1 MSDLIRQSVEQMR
14 ANAIKRTEEKLEQQ
28 KRYEHFQE
36 QENRRINQQQQ
47 FAKHIDKIQK
57 QEDKIVKNVL
67 SIDQSYDEFN
77 RMMSTYNMYL
87 DDNLKEKMRSVLATN
102 STSAYHVRLMTDFVQ
117 YLLHQHQHIL
127 TTQNKKKSS
136 VKVF

>member
-14 ANAIKRTEEKLEQQ
+14 ANAIKRTEDKLEQQ
-28 KRYEHFQE
+28 KRYELYQE
-36 QENRRINQQQQ
+36 QENRKINQQQQ

-77 RMMSTYNMYL
+77 KMMTTYNSFI
-87 DDNLKEKMRSVLATN
+87 DNFVIKTGDAVGVKGGLRSLEQGQKT
-102 STSAYHVRLMTDFVQ
+102 R
-117 YLLHQHQHIL
+117 
-127 TTQNKKKSS
+127 TTRTLNVPSK
-136 VKVF
+136 

>member
-87 DDNLKEKMRSVLATN
+87 DDNLKEKMRSVLSTN

>member
-14 ANAIKRTEEKLEQQ
+14 ANAIKRTEDKLEEQ
-28 KRYEHFQE
+28 KRYELYQE
-36 QENRRINQQQQ
+36 QENRKINQQQQ

-77 RMMSTYNMYL
+77 KMMTTYNMYV
-87 DDNLKEKMRSVLATN
+87 DDSLKQKMRSVLADN
-102 STSAYHVRLMTDFVQ
+102 ETSAYHVRLLTDFVQ
-117 YLLHQHQHIL
+117 YLLHQHKHIL